1 MFAFLCTCYLRFK
14 PRLLFKKIRGKRVMF
29 VGDSLNRN
37 QWESMVCMVQ
47 SVVPSDKK
55 TWYKTGSLAIL
66 KIEVCC
72 FPFSSLCARMSINI
86 LYICGVDHSKFEDK
100 MELFQNQVTTPFI
113 LP

>member
-1 MFAFLCTCYLRFK
+1 
-14 PRLLFKKIRGKRVMF
+14 MF

-72 FPFSSLCARMSINI
+72 FPFSCGGSNWVINYNHM
-86 LYICGVDHSKFEDK
+86 LLK
-100 MELFQNQVTTPFI
+100 
-113 LP
+113 